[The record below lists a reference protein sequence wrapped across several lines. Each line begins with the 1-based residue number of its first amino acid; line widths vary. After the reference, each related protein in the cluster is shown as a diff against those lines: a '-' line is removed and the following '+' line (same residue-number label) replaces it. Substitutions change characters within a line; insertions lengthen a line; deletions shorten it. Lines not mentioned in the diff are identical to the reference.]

1 MHVVSTEVVQLNLN
15 TNLGKFLNL
24 INDVYAGNLK
34 AFSDA
39 FSDTDASFYER
50 LKKDIQRA
58 KQGSLTVKKEDALK
72 KYIFFLEYKQW
83 EKNADT
89 KFFKKLDLQLD
100 TAVEALC
107 KATGQ

>member
-1 MHVVSTEVVQLNLN
+1 MHVVGTEVIQLNLN
-15 TNLGKFLNL
+15 TNLSNFLNL
-24 INDVYAGNLK
+24 VDEVYAGNLK

-83 EKNADT
+83 EKNKQT
-89 KFFKKLDLQLD
+89 KFSKKLDLQFD
-100 TAVEALC
+100 IAVETLC
-107 KATGQ
+107 KATEQ

>member
-1 MHVVSTEVVQLNLN
+1 MHLENNEKDQLNLN
-15 TNLGKFLNL
+15 PNLEKFLNL
-24 INDVYAGNLK
+24 IEEVYTGNLK

-39 FSDTDASFYER
+39 FSDEDTSFYER

-58 KQGSLTVKKEDALK
+58 KQGSLTIKKEDALK

>member
-24 INDVYAGNLK
+24 INEVYAGNLK
-34 AFSDA
+34 AFS
-39 FSDTDASFYER
+39 DASFYER

>member
-24 INDVYAGNLK
+24 INEVYAGNLK

-50 LKKDIQRA
+50 LKKIF
-58 KQGSLTVKKEDALK
+58 KEQSK
-72 KYIFFLEYKQW
+72 
-83 EKNADT
+83 
-89 KFFKKLDLQLD
+89 
-100 TAVEALC
+100 
-107 KATGQ
+107 GH